1 MCKQTQRCHGQR
13 LVKKVFCKFS
23 KDCSPIFILTPRCL
37 PRNQAPR
44 CRRHRIVLY
53 DTAESTVLYMTPRS
67 LLYIPELKRSSP
79 IVFSHLSTKF
89 ELGYQAIGLRLKRL
103 SIDCFKNSCVLFQ
116 KGEERERQERVQY
129 FPQSGTIRYCTVY
142 STVHS
147 HSFVVVV
154 HNNNRC
160 RELENGYTYCIHS
173 VIKTIWICPVFE
185 F

>member
-23 KDCSPIFILTPRCL
+23 KDCSQIFILTPRCL

-53 DTAESTVLYMTPRS
+53 DTAESTVYTRTQTIKFFKLGY
-67 LLYIPELKRSSP
+67 LSP
-79 IVFSHLSTKF
+79 IVYSHLSTKF
-89 ELGYQAIGLRLKRL
+89 ELGYQAIGLSLKRW

-116 KGEERERQERVQY
+116 KGEERERQERVQH

-147 HSFVVVV
+147 QSFVVVV

-160 RELENGYTYCIHS
+160 RELENGYTYCIYT
-173 VIKTIWICPVFE
+173 VL
-185 F
+185 